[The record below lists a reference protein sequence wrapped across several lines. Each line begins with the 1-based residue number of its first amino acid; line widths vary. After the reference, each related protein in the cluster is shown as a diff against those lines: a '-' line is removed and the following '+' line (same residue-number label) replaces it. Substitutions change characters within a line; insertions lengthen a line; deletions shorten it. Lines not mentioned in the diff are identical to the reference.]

1 MTADRSPIRRALAAT
16 EKLSSLDAVA
26 SMAARALSPLLSGG
40 PGDVLR
46 GSWLGHPLHPV
57 LVTVPIGAWT
67 AVPLFDLTGQPVA
80 AQRLTAVGLA
90 AAVPAATAGLAEY
103 TTLDAAQRRV
113 ALVHAASNSVAMTA
127 LVGSMIARTRGL
139 TGRAH
144 ALTIAG
150 LGVTGVSGAL
160 GGHLT
165 YVQAA
170 GVQRESLPV
179 PSTSVETPQE
189 PIPLPPAGSDES

>member
-1 MTADRSPIRRALAAT
+1 MTGGSPIGRVLAAA
-16 EKLSSLDAVA
+16 EGLSSLDGVA
-26 SMAARALSPLLSGG
+26 STVSRLLSPVLSGG
-40 PGDVLR
+40 LGDVLR

-80 AQRLTAVGLA
+80 AQRLTALGLA

-103 TTLDAAQRRV
+103 TTLDAPQRRV
-113 ALVHAASNSVAMTA
+113 ALVHASTNSVAVTA
-127 LVGSMIARTRGL
+127 LAASMVARSRDL
-139 TGRAH
+139 TGRAL
-144 ALTIAG
+144 ALTIVG

-160 GGHLT
+160 GGHLS

-170 GVQRESLPV
+170 GVQRESR
-179 PSTSVETPQE
+179 PS
-189 PIPLPPAGSDES
+189 A

>member
-1 MTADRSPIRRALAAT
+1 M
-16 EKLSSLDAVA
+16 
-26 SMAARALSPLLSGG
+26 LSGG
-40 PGDVLR
+40 LGNILR

-67 AVPLFDLTGQPVA
+67 SVPVFDLTGQPVA

-90 AAVPAATAGLAEY
+90 AAIPAATAGLAEY
-103 TTLDAAQRRV
+103 TTLDTAQRRV

-127 LVGSMIARTRGL
+127 LVGSMAARSRGL
-139 TGRAH
+139 TGRAI

-150 LGVTGVSGAL
+150 LGVTAISGAL

-170 GVQRESLPV
+170 GVQRESLPSV
-179 PSTSVETPQE
+179 SSGTTSIAT
-189 PIPLPPAGSDES
+189 GSHHLDEI